1 MGDEPIA
8 RNLKRIPKN
17 LLTPKIFLPIKTP
30 THCLYSLIQLMHFA
44 RNTLLL
50 VAIAIAAPARA
61 DRGDWVEGSS
71 GQDDGANREHY
82 NRAALLPWYHFM
94 GDWRD
99 ANDTA
104 QGDVAYAVSEVIDND
119 TRKSVRWDVT
129 TLVKEW
135 TTQKSPNKGMF
146 LRVTDGRGR
155 IVFAS
160 RESPD
165 ASLRPTLEVTG
176 ADGSIR
182 LVATAD
188 TYLTAS
194 TYRCQ
199 GQAEQLRVS
208 VAPEHLLVRFD
219 LDKLTAVGAISAATL
234 VLHSTEQYG
243 SATIGVFRCGQGHDE
258 PPTQPVLGLAAN
270 YKDDQGIAADPVV
283 IFATGF
289 ERDDWQDEWTVAE
302 PMDKI
307 DTIAADATF
316 ENFEALQGRALRSRI
331 AKGAL
336 TALNTTYKFGQ
347 ETGAEPEE
355 IYFRYYLRLGDD
367 WNQTLQGGKMPGIS
381 GTYGRGGWGGRKS
394 DGINGWSAR
403 GLFRMTVPDGNPLGG
418 TTPVGFYC
426 YHADMEGSYGT
437 NWIWNKDYRGYL
449 KRNRWYAIEQ
459 YCRLNTPDE
468 NDGVLKAWVD
478 GRLAFEK
485 TDIRFRRTDELKIEQ
500 VWMNV
505 YHGGKLASPH
515 DQHVFIDNVVI
526 ARRYIGPMVTSS
538 NR

>member
-1 MGDEPIA
+1 MRFFRHA
-8 RNLKRIPKN
+8 
-17 LLTPKIFLPIKTP
+17 
-30 THCLYSLIQLMHFA
+30 
-44 RNTLLL
+44 LLL
-50 VAIAIAAPARA
+50 VVFAIGCPVRA
-61 DRGDWVEGSS
+61 DRADWVEGSS
-71 GQDDGANREHY
+71 TQNDGANREHY
-82 NRAALLPWYHFM
+82 NRAAILPWNHFM

-104 QGDVAYAVSEVIDND
+104 QGDVAYAVTEVIDDD

-129 TLVKEW
+129 MLVKQW
-135 TTQKSPNKGMF
+135 TAQEYPNQGLF

-160 RESPD
+160 RESPET
-165 ASLRPTLEVTG
+165 SLRPALEVIGEGGTITL
-176 ADGSIR
+176 AAS
-182 LVATAD
+182 AD

-194 TYRCQ
+194 TYRSQ
-199 GQAEQLRVS
+199 GRAEQMRVS
-208 VAPEHLLVRFD
+208 AAPEHVLIRFD
-219 LDKLTAVGAISAATL
+219 LDELDQLGAIDEASL
-234 VLHSTEQYG
+234 VLQSTHQYG
-243 SATIGVFRCGQGHDE
+243 SARIGVFRCRQGHDE
-258 PPTQPVLGLAAN
+258 PATQPVLGLAAK
-270 YKDDQGIAADPVV
+270 YKDDQGISADPDV

-302 PMDKI
+302 PKDKI
-307 DTIAADATF
+307 DTIAADTNF
-316 ENFEALQGRALRSRI
+316 QRFEALQGRALRSRI

-336 TALNTTYKFGQ
+336 TALNTTYQFGQ
-347 ETGAEPEE
+347 ETGAEPDE

-403 GLFRMTVPDGNPLGG
+403 GLFRMTVPRGNPLGG

-449 KRNRWYAIEQ
+449 ERNRWYAIEQ
-459 YCRLNTPDE
+459 YCRLNTPGE
-468 NDGVLKAWVD
+468 KDGVLKAWVD

-485 TDIRFRRTDELKIEQ
+485 TDIRFRLTDELSIEQ
-500 VWMNV
+500 VWMNI

-526 ARRYIGPMVTSS
+526 AKDYIGPMTISS